1 MVKKTQ
7 TEASVNTG
15 ACRTL
20 KTLASPP
27 AAIQKKLYD
36 EMISFTTAKV
46 RAYKH
51 EI

>member
-1 MVKKTQ
+1 MSEENT

-20 KTLASPP
+20 KTLASTP
-27 AAIQKKLYD
+27 AAIQKKLHD
-36 EMISFTTAKV
+36 EMISFTTAKA